1 VLASA
6 SSSWFVSEQGK
17 LSGPFSAERI
27 RVLLE
32 WGKISADAY
41 VCDEFSS
48 AWIPIRQSRF
58 GAHVKGAPPATGL
71 PIEWRR
77 VGAVVLCCAASVLWL
92 AFLTTSG

>member
-1 VLASA
+1 LASA

-17 LSGPFSAERI
+17 LSGPFSAERM

-32 WGKISADAY
+32 WGKISAEAY
-41 VCDEFSS
+41 VCDEFNS

-58 GAHVKGAPPATGL
+58 SSHVQAAAVPAV
-71 PIEWRR
+71 PASWRR
-77 VGAVVLCCAASVLWL
+77 NGMVALCCAASVLWL